1 MSLELTKVFKGIQQV
16 KALPANPEKGVIYFV
31 REHVGGNPTG
41 NASVYFG
48 DRLYGNV
55 EATRLAEIESS
66 IDGLGGRVDA
76 IEHTLG
82 KWTEEFTGNLQTV
95 ASVVKGHA
103 TTLGNHSERLE
114 TIETNFAENI
124 GDAFDKNNSV
134 SDNIDRLDY
143 LIGDGFANDGSD
155 ITAEILKIK
164 ESLEPEGDTARA
176 IAAAQS
182 AADKAQ
188 GEVDALEIVVGT
200 KAAQS
205 DLTAHTGNAD
215 IHVTTDDKAKW
226 DKVTEKAAQSDLDAL
241 AGRVSTAEGEIDAL
255 EGRMGTAESKITA
268 IETSLASGEIH
279 SAIAAAQSAA
289 NKAQG
294 EVDALEEVVATKAAQ
309 SDLTAHTGNADIHV
323 TKDEKDRWTAAAKD
337 VEDFFNDALE
347 DGAEQVKDTLR
358 EIQDYINS
366 DATAA
371 ATMAENITKAQN
383 AADKAQGEVDAL
395 EEVVATKAAQSD
407 LDALAGRVSTAEGEI
422 DALQTSL
429 ASGEIHTAI
438 VAAQNAADKAQGE
451 VDALE
456 EVVGTKAD
464 GEKVATG
471 IFAEIARV
479 EGIAD
484 TAVQTVSVAEGCEML
499 SATKEGTTVTLAL
512 YYGGDDAE

>member
-205 DLTAHTGNAD
+205 DLTAHTGNGD

-289 NKAQG
+289 N
-294 EVDALEEVVATKAAQ
+294 
-309 SDLTAHTGNADIHV
+309 
-323 TKDEKDRWTAAAKD
+323 
-337 VEDFFNDALE
+337 
-347 DGAEQVKDTLR
+347 
-358 EIQDYINS
+358 
-366 DATAA
+366 
-371 ATMAENITKAQN
+371 
-383 AADKAQGEVDAL
+383 KAQGEVDAL